1 MSVAET
7 NATPLSLAPKVLWD
21 TSMVGLGTTC
31 QVPVTGVG
39 LGLGLGSGVAVGVGW
54 GFGRA
59 LAFALRVIWGHQLM
73 PASSSRPRT
82 SGSPI
87 QVRRRIRCSSSIGNE
102 RSALDARSIT
112 LRVTSSHLRLNCYK
126 AVTVGVNAC
135 GV

>member
-1 MSVAET
+1 MLVAET
-7 NATPLSLAPKVLWD
+7 TATALSLAPKVLWD

-87 QVRRRIRCSSSIGNE
+87 QVRRRIIRFSLDWNE
-102 RSALDARSIT
+102 ECAGCALIT
-112 LRVTSSHLRLNCYK
+112 SP
-126 AVTVGVNAC
+126 
-135 GV
+135 